1 MGSVDE
7 RQEALA
13 LAEREQAKVK
23 ELAALGFGRVSRT
36 TVQRMRLAY
45 RKQGM

>member
-13 LAEREQAKVK
+13 LAAQARD
-23 ELAALGFGRVSRT
+23 AARAADRTPWQRALRAISGGRWSRQPT
-36 TVQRMRLAY
+36 
-45 RKQGM
+45 G